1 MTARLLWTCSA
12 ILLLALLPIRLFPED
27 GASPHKQLPLDKKFF
42 SEFQRTAP
50 ILRDDFLES
59 RMNSIVLARGMVTSI
74 QKNTRLK
81 KKYRVILTDPEAER
95 LNVKIIYHIYIDST
109 VSISMLSENRNL
121 EFSGQL
127 IAYTPLNSKRDAYI
141 LDILFEKGAIIIE

>member
-1 MTARLLWTCSA
+1 MTANILRICSA
-12 ILLLALLPIRLFPED
+12 LLLMTMAPIRLFPEE
-27 GASPHKQLPLDKKFF
+27 GAPQQKALPLDKKFF

-59 RMNSIVLARGMVTSI
+59 RMNSIVLVRGLVTSI
-74 QKNTRLK
+74 QKTTRLK

-95 LNVKIIYHIYIDST
+95 LNVKIVYHVYIDSA

-127 IAYTPLNSKRDAYI
+127 IAYTPINSKRDSYI
-141 LDILFEKGAIIIE
+141 LDILFEKGAVIIE